1 MAKYTITFSLFYFH
15 VTMITPYLRNRESVL
30 ERDVAVGENSKI
42 GERTFVT
49 QSVIGSR
56 CTIGNDVYIN
66 NAYIW
71 DDVNIKVRPSEN
83 FIIDT

>member
-1 MAKYTITFSLFYFH
+1 
-15 VTMITPYLRNRESVL
+15 MITPYLRNRESVL

-71 DDVNIKVRPSEN
+71 NDVNIKVRPSEN
-83 FIIDT
+83 FIFDK